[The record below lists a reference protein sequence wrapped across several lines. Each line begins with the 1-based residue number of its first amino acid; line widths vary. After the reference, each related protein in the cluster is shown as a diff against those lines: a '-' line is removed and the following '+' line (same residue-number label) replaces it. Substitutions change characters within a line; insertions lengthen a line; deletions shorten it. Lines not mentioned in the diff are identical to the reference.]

1 MTDFPDFSPQGYRV
15 IRELGRNAAGGR
27 VVYLCETIAEP
38 IERVVIKQ
46 FQFARGSGWSQF
58 KEIEREMQVLKDLE
72 HPGIPCYLGSIQT
85 DDGYSI
91 VQEFKDAQALS
102 IPRSFD
108 PDQIKQIVV
117 SILEILVYLQDR
129 IPVVI
134 HRDIKPENVLVDA
147 DLNVYLI
154 DFGFARI
161 GGGEVAMSSVAAGTF
176 GFMAPEQLYN
186 KGLTAATDL
195 YGLGAMSIALLTQT
209 KSTRMDALI
218 DEDGKITFQHLTPKL
233 SIRFMEWLE
242 TIVAP
247 RLSDR
252 YPNAEAALTALKPI
266 YVVRYP
272 SVEFSNTILQFAA
285 TRLGEKITKTI
296 TVTNSTADTL
306 LEGTWSIE
314 PHPHDPPN
322 ARDRHHKWISF
333 SSREVKGNRV
343 DCEITVDTSNLIS
356 QAVGSRSIVLRSNAV
371 PDNHSILLEI
381 KTAPLP
387 VRLRK
392 LPAEA
397 IILFLLFT
405 FGCGRS
411 IDWNVWYGAGIGVS
425 LGFLVAVCLAA
436 FWFFVPADRLLAPL
450 YLYTNIRQDL
460 LVLLNSTP
468 LAVRKALLKI
478 EANFVKIVER
488 CIKNSLKIQSAYT
501 KIENRIYTGAII
513 GCLFGIWHGNLAT
526 GIISGTI
533 GSTIGIFVHN
543 RSLPKYNRES
553 HIPNYAFIGAIA
565 SGWISSYLMNLIYQ
579 ISIQSSVG
587 TLIGIIVGAQAGT
600 IATLLD
606 RHYDRLPKDIRYS
619 HIFLFIMFESTA
631 IFGVNLGASWG
642 RVSNIYVIS
651 AILGA
656 SSILFYMLF
665 YLPSQY
671 NKKIATYRQ
680 KEKHLMK
687 L

>member
-27 VVYLCETIAEP
+27 VVYLCETIAAP
-38 IERVVIKQ
+38 IERAVIKQ
-46 FQFARGSGWSQF
+46 FQFARGSGWAQF

-72 HPGIPCYLGSIQT
+72 HPGIPRYLGSMQT
-85 DDGYSI
+85 DDGYAI

-108 PDQIKQIVV
+108 PDQIKQIAVAV
-117 SILEILVYLQDR
+117 LSILVYLQDR

-195 YGLGAMSIALLTQT
+195 YGLGAMLIALLTQT

-218 DEDGKITFQHLTPKL
+218 DENGRITFQHLTPKL

-242 TIVAP
+242 TMVAP

-252 YPNAEAALTALKPI
+252 YADAQTALAALNPI

-272 SVEFSNTILQFAA
+272 SVEFSHTMLRFAA
-285 TRLGEKITKTI
+285 NRLGEKMTQKI

-333 SSREVKGNRV
+333 SSREVKGNQV
-343 DCEITVDTSNLIS
+343 ECEITVDTSNLIS

-371 PDNHSILLEI
+371 PDTHSIVLEI

-387 VRLRK
+387 VRLKK

-411 IDWNVWYGAGIGVS
+411 IDLNIWYGAGVGVS
-425 LGFLVAVCLAA
+425 TGFLVAICLAA
-436 FWFFVPADRLLAPL
+436 LWWFVPADRLLVPL
-450 YLYTNIRQDL
+450 YLYNNNRKDLLGSIDLTPPDLRRGLLKLEASVTNIVTRGIENT
-460 LVLLNSTP
+460 LN
-468 LAVRKALLKI
+468 
-478 EANFVKIVER
+478 
-488 CIKNSLKIQSAYT
+488 IQAAYT
-501 KIENRIYTGAII
+501 KIENRIYTGAIL
-513 GCLFGIWHGNLAT
+513 GCLFGIQYGNLAA

-533 GSTIGIFVHN
+533 GSTVGIFIHN
-543 RSLPKYNRES
+543 RSLPKYERES
-553 HIPNYAFIGAIA
+553 RIPNYALIGAIA
-565 SGWISSYLMNLIYQ
+565 SGWINSYTMNFIYN
-579 ISIQSSVG
+579 ISIQASIG
-587 TLIGIIVGAQAGT
+587 TLISIILGAQAGT

-606 RHYDRLPKDIRYS
+606 RHYARLPKEIAYS
-619 HIFLFIMFESTA
+619 SILLFIMFESIA
-631 IFGVNLGASWG
+631 IFGVNLGAAWG
-642 RVSNIYVIS
+642 KVHNIYIVL

-656 SSILFYMLF
+656 SSILFYLLF

-671 NKKIATYRQ
+671 SKIIATYRQ
-680 KEKHLMK
+680 REKHLLK